1 MALPELTTAADIL
14 AALTLTGESADV
26 ELAYAY
32 LKNKQEPYNVLWA
45 YYSGE
50 HPLVYNAS
58 KLRDIFKDIN
68 ANFSENW
75 SAVVVNTILDRIAI
89 ERFQIGDGKD
99 EAQGKA
105 LAKLW
110 RSTELDQDAYD
121 AHLCALVTGEAFII
135 CGEDADGNIEAFY
148 NDSRL
153 CHMVYEES
161 NPHKPRFAAKWWE
174 ETVEGKIVTHLTLY
188 YADKFEYYT
197 AKGERKNLTGGTS
210 FILDDT
216 APNPYD
222 EIPVYHIR
230 RERRG
235 VVSELADIIPLQA
248 QLNKTLADMMIAS
261 EFGAFK
267 QRWVIAAFVGEGT
280 RMPKLKNIPNEIWT
294 IPGGAEGDQPTQV
307 GEFAATE
314 LKNYLEAIDR
324 AANVIA
330 TIAGIPKALLFSTGD
345 IPSGAALRAL
355 EAPLVKKA
363 KRYFGRWE
371 SPWRRVLRWM
381 MLVSGMGKVTTDDI
395 DVIWAE
401 PATTQPEEDAKT
413 AESWVKAGVPIKT
426 VLRWQGKSEAEIEQM
441 EEDAAEEQERAA
453 TLAQAFMKEA
463 ETNASRN
470 GGNFGGNGNPSGNG
484 NRQRKPVS

>member
-1 MALPELTTAADIL
+1 MATTPELTTTELVQSGI
-14 AALTLTGESADV
+14 ALTDV
-26 ELAYAY
+26 EIAYEY
-32 LKNKQEPYNVLWA
+32 LKGKQALYNEYWQ
-45 YYSGE
+45 YYDGQ
-50 HPLVYNAS
+50 HPIVYNSS
-58 KLRDIFKDIN
+58 KLKEIFKDLN
-68 ANFSENW
+68 VNFSENW
-75 SAVVVNTILDRIAI
+75 AEVVVNTILDRIAI

-121 AHLCALVTGEAFII
+121 AHLCALVTGESFII
-135 CGEDADGNIEAFY
+135 CGEDAEGNIEAFY

-174 ETVEGKIVTHLTLY
+174 ETVGNGIVTHLTLY
-188 YADKFEYYT
+188 YPDRFEYYT
-197 AKGERKNLTGGTS
+197 AKGERKNLTGGKS
-210 FILDDT
+210 FNLDST
-216 APNPYD
+216 ATNSYD

-235 VVSELADIIPLQA
+235 MISELASILPVQA

-267 QRWVIAAFVGEGT
+267 QRYVIAAFVSDGT
-280 RMPKLKNIPNEIWT
+280 TKLKLKNIPNEIWT

-363 KRYFGRWE
+363 KRYSGRWE

-381 MLVSGMGKVTTDDI
+381 MAVKGMGDVPTDDI

-441 EEDAAEEQERAA
+441 QEDAAEEQERAA

-470 GGNFGGNGNPSGNG
+470 GGNFGGNGNPNG